1 MNLKNESIE
10 LLDAVL
16 ASPERLDDLIP
27 KLQQTIWSDESDK
40 ETPELEIL
48 RDLAYDLE
56 YYVSDPD
63 MRKEDPTFYGPE
75 RALEEIQLARRK
87 LMGLKS
93 PNRVAGGFSPPAPTP
108 PGMRVRTGRFD
119 RITGP

>member
-1 MNLKNESIE
+1 MNPKDETIE

-16 ASPERLDDLIP
+16 TSPERLDVLIP
-27 KLQQTIWSDESDK
+27 KLQQTIWNDESDE

-63 MRKEDPTFYGPE
+63 MRKEDPSYYGPE

-87 LMGLKS
+87 LMELGKS
-93 PNRVAGGFSPPAPTP
+93 PNQKNAPDQKA
-108 PGMRVRTGRFD
+108 VR
-119 RITGP
+119 